1 MTMCHQIKKTKTK
14 TKYKQE
20 KHGNSESDSTLVE
33 IKKSLDGFNTKF
45 DLTEEKKK
53 QLIKLQ
59 ERQSLYSLNNIDKKN
74 GKINKPPKTNMEHH

>member
-59 ERQSLYSLNNIDKKN
+59 ER
-74 GKINKPPKTNMEHH
+74 

>member
-1 MTMCHQIKKTKTK
+1 MTMCHQIKKTNTK

-20 KHGNSESDSTLVE
+20 KHGNSGSDSTLVE

-53 QLIKLQ
+53 NSSNFKRDRVYTVWTTEIK
-59 ERQSLYSLNNIDKKN
+59 R
-74 GKINKPPKTNMEHH
+74 MEK